1 MSVRSTSLRLNQRKD
16 NPRFDVILAD
26 MLQTVSP
33 TRFDLQFSIAGIPV
47 RVHPLFWVIALL
59 LGSNSGHPLMIVVWV
74 IVVFISI
81 LVHEL
86 GHAFAF
92 RRFGQSSHILL
103 HMTGGLTVPES
114 MPWGGGYASVGLTPN
129 QHIFVS
135 LAGPFA
141 GFALAGL
148 SIAVGAALGGEIIL
162 STILGFIPFPIVF
175 IPAFNGILTDIFI
188 TILWV
193 NIFWGAINLLP
204 VYPLDGG
211 HVSRYF
217 LIQRDPWNGLR
228 ISLWISVITG
238 GALAMLGLVVMG
250 SVYMAFLFGLLA
262 FQSFQMI
269 QAVGRY

>member
-1 MSVRSTSLRLNQRKD
+1 
-16 NPRFDVILAD
+16 
-26 MLQTVSP
+26 MLQSVSP

-59 LGSNSGHPLMIVVWV
+59 LGSNSGHPLMVVVWI

-81 LVHEL
+81 LIHEL

-92 RRFGQSSHILL
+92 RRYGQPSHILL
-103 HMTGGLTVPES
+103 HATGGLTVPES

-129 QHIFVS
+129 QHIVVS

-141 GFALAGL
+141 GFAFAGL
-148 SIAVGAALGGEIIL
+148 SLVVGAALGGDIIFT
-162 STILGFIPFPIVF
+162 TILDIIPFPIVY
-175 IPAFNGILTDIFI
+175 IPAFNGILTDVFI

-193 NIFWGAINLLP
+193 NIFWGIINLLP

-217 LIQRDPWNGLR
+217 LIQRDPWNGMR
-228 ISLWISVITG
+228 TSLWISVITG
-238 GALAMLGLVVMG
+238 GRSPSSGWSSWAAFTWG
-250 SVYMAFLFGLLA
+250 SSSVCSPSRVFRCYRHWGDISRTPITNKSKSLLHKSRQEAFT
-262 FQSFQMI
+262 
-269 QAVGRY
+269 